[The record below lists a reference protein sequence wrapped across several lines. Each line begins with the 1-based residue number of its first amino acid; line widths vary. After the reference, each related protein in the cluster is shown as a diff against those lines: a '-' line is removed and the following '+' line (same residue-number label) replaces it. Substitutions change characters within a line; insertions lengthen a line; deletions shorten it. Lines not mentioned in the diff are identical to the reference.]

1 MTTEMT
7 EMGRLGVAGV
17 SRRGL
22 LAGGI
27 PLALA
32 AGACPAGAAVS
43 GVSGVPGASGVAGGQ
58 GSRLRWTLISR
69 MHNGRPSGFVQEIA
83 MSANARV
90 VVFQT
95 FRALLPDGGGFND
108 PSLYAYD
115 RSTKKLS
122 MVSANAKGVSARGG
136 ENGRPVVS
144 PSGRWVVFSSASPL
158 LMPKG
163 ALGTLVVKDLATG
176 AVRRLAPTPQQSP
189 PGARPFGGV
198 AYDWSADGHWL
209 LVGGTWPG
217 PGYDPS
223 YWLVEWPSGVFH
235 RLPFHGPEI
244 EVSKVS
250 ADGSLVTGSEVRDPI
265 GWFPF
270 VVDVATGRRRFIAAP
285 TGVGPTVPNG
295 TQGVYLSG
303 DGTHVTS
310 SWRVGDLDYG
320 IDRVVQI
327 SRLPDLRVEQVLTQ
341 ENTGLESLNGVAGI
355 DYDGSHLLLATMRRK
370 PDPYFIPADLY
381 RYNRQTGARTRVTV
395 NSQGVPLNSSIDR
408 LQASADLRTILIGT
422 GANNLVKDDAPV
434 GEWLPIRANDVFT
447 VDIDPVQQ

>member
-1 MTTEMT
+1 
-7 EMGRLGVAGV
+7 
-17 SRRGL
+17 
-22 LAGGI
+22 
-27 PLALA
+27 
-32 AGACPAGAAVS
+32 
-43 GVSGVPGASGVAGGQ
+43 
-58 GSRLRWTLISR
+58 

-83 MSANARV
+83 MSADARV

-115 RSTKKLS
+115 RSTTKLS
-122 MVSANAKGVSARGG
+122 MVSANVKGVSARGG
-136 ENGRPVVS
+136 GNGRPVVS
-144 PSGRWVVFSSASPL
+144 PSGRWVTFSSNSPVL
-158 LMPKG
+158 VPKG
-163 ALGTLVVKDLATG
+163 TPESLVVKDLVTG
-176 AVRRLAPTPQQSP
+176 AVRRLEPSPQQSP
-189 PGARPFGGV
+189 PGARPFSG
-198 AYDWSADGHWL
+198 AAWDWSADGRWL
-209 LVGGTWPG
+209 LVSGIWPG

-250 ADGSLVTGSEVRDPI
+250 ADGSLVTGSEYRDPI
-265 GWFPF
+265 GYFPF
-270 VVDVATGRRRFIAAP
+270 GVDVATGRRRFIAAP

-310 SWRVGDLDYG
+310 SWRIGDG

-341 ENTGLESLNGVAGI
+341 DNTGLTAFTGVYGI
-355 DYDGSHLLLATMRRK
+355 NHDGSVVLAGCLRRK
-370 PDPYFIPADLY
+370 PDPYLIPGDLY

-395 NSQGVPLNSSIDR
+395 NSQGVPLNAPLDR
-408 LQASADLRTILIGT
+408 IGASADLRTILIGT

-434 GEWLPIRANDVFT
+434 GEWAPIRANDVFT